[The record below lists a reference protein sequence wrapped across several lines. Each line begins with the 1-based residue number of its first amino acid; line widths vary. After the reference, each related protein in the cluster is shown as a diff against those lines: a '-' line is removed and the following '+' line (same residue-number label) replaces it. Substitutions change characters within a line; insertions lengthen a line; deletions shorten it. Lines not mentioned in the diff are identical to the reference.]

1 MTNLGHEDL
10 SKRLEVLPE
19 LLLRGLPG
27 QAEYNQIGA
36 FVLLGSPAPSGST
49 RILRLLKP
57 PLLRA
62 LN

>member
-1 MTNLGHEDL
+1 VTNLGHEDL
-10 SKRLEVLPE
+10 SERLEVLPK

-36 FVLLGSPAPSGST
+36 FVLLGSPAPSGSAP
-49 RILRLLKP
+49 ILRLIEP
-57 PLLRA
+57 SLLRA